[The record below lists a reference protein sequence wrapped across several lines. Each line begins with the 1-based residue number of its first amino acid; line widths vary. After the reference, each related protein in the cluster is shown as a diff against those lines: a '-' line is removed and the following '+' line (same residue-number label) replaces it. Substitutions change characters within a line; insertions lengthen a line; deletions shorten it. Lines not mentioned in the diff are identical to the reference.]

1 MRCSICGK
9 DVSAGEGYDTAI
21 GFVCYDCYNARNFH
35 LCAECG
41 RRFPRDEM
49 IEWNGLFYCRE
60 DYFRAKERMERILE
74 EERKKKEKEELARRP
89 PPVKPG
95 SGIPIRER
103 KRSSLSRKE
112 VSQLMG
118 RLNERRE
125 EGKWKETETNLREEI
140 SEKERKKEKKVK
152 EFRTARKE
160 GNQKEEMKE
169 IMKEISSLT
178 SSLSKSA
185 DNAASFVSDSLL
197 NKDSVSLSQA
207 ARKNRMNEISSL
219 LNQLFSAGR
228 KTGRKD

>member
-9 DVSAGEGYDTAI
+9 DVSAGEGSDTVI
-21 GFVCYDCYNARNFH
+21 GFVCYDCYNARDFH

-74 EERKKKEKEELARRP
+74 EERKKKEKEELAKRP
-89 PPVKPG
+89 PLVKPG
-95 SGIPIRER
+95 SGILVRER
-103 KRSSLSRKE
+103 KRSPLTRE
-112 VSQLMG
+112 DISQLIG
-118 RLNERRE
+118 QLNQRSEK
-125 EGKWKETETNLREEI
+125 GKWKETETNLREEI
-140 SEKERKKEKKVK
+140 SEKEREKEKRLK
-152 EFRTARKE
+152 EFRTSRKE

-169 IMKEISSLT
+169 IMKEISSVT
-178 SSLSKSA
+178 FSLSKSA

-197 NKDSVSLSQA
+197 DKDSVSLSQA
-207 ARKNRMNEISSL
+207 ARKNRMNKISSL

-228 KTGRKD
+228 KRGRKD